1 MAVNVG
7 PLLALTHNRDVPGPE
22 VFDQLAVFL
31 IGVVELLELVAL
43 PVRGDV
49 ESGDVLLA
57 TNQEST
63 TDEALVVLTVD
74 GGSTEE
80 VLART
85 LETSEETTNQVVCHE
100 GELELIVIF
109 VVNKPERVLF
119 RLVVLPEPGH
129 GDRAGIVVRVLTLP
143 LVKDQ
148 SGLAKGLKR
157 VLGLGFRLD
166 IRLLL
171 FLFLSSRLGGLL
183 LGLLLLLGR
192 GVLDGLLDQGR
203 LRNDVLPVTLVHNG
217 VEPTGNS
224 DELRAELLV
233 EDSGEC
239 TTDDTGSED
248 ISEGDTLTD
257 EEGVGSEVSLQDL
270 KSGAGCSSVVLN
282 GLLVVG
288 DRAKESE
295 VPGTKA
301 SEEVGVG
308 ERHPAKDGSIVLLG
322 SAQEGG
328 FLVLGGDYYWVSQ

>member
-7 PLLALTHNRDVPGPE
+7 PFFALTDNRDVPGPE

-31 IGVVELLELVAL
+31 VGVVELLELVAL

-49 ESGDVLLA
+49 ESGNVLL
-57 TNQEST
+57 TTDQEST
-63 TDEALVVLTVD
+63 TDEALVVLTID

-85 LETSEETTNQVVCHE
+85 LKTSEETTNQVVSHE

-119 RLVVLPEPGH
+119 GLVVLPEPGH
-129 GDRAGIVVRVLTLP
+129 GDGAGIIVRVLTLP

-157 VLGLGFRLD
+157 VFGLNLRLH
-166 IRLLL
+166 IRLLVL
-171 FLFLSSRLGGLL
+171 LFLSSRLGGLL
-183 LGLLLLLGR
+183 LRLLLLLGR
-192 GVLDGLLDQGR
+192 GVLDGLLDEGSFR
-203 LRNDVLPVTLVHNG
+203 DDVFPVTLVGNG

-224 DELRAELLV
+224 DKLRTEFLV
-233 EDSGEC
+233 KDSGEC
-239 TTDDTGSED
+239 TTDDTGSEN

-257 EEGVGSEVSLQDL
+257 EEGVGSEVGLQDL
-270 KSGAGCSSVVLN
+270 KSGAGCSGVVLN

-288 DRAKESE
+288 RSAKERS
-295 VPGTKA
+295 VPGRKA

-308 ERHPAKDGSIVLLG
+308 ERHPAKYGSVVLLG
-322 SAQEGG
+322 SSQEGG
-328 FLVLGGDYYWVSQ
+328 LLVLGGD